1 MRKQNSMTPA
11 KPGKHY
17 LLKVNLKG
25 ARRVW
30 RTIALRGDHTLE
42 DLHEGIFV
50 AFDRDDPHLYSFYFP
65 KAPGRGPRSE
75 PRPKEYT
82 APPMF
87 DDRDPFGEEGRM
99 NAAETRLDDLGLR
112 VGQRFEYLFDFGD
125 YWWHEVVVESISA
138 VTPELRYGIIE
149 KRGASPAQYESVDE

>member
-1 MRKQNSMTPA
+1 MKENGMTA
-11 KPGKHY
+11 AKHY
-17 LLKVNLKG
+17 VLRVNLKG

-42 DLHEGIFV
+42 DLHDGIFV

-65 KAPGRGPRSE
+65 KAPACGPRSG
-75 PRPKEYT
+75 PLPKEYT

-87 DDRDPFGEEGRM
+87 DEGGPFGAEDRL
-99 NAAETRLDDLGLR
+99 NAAETSLDDLGLR

-125 YWWHEVVVESISA
+125 SWWHEVRVASISA
-138 VTPELRYGIIE
+138 VTPESRYGIIE
-149 KRGASPAQYESVDE
+149 KRGASPAQYDGSDE